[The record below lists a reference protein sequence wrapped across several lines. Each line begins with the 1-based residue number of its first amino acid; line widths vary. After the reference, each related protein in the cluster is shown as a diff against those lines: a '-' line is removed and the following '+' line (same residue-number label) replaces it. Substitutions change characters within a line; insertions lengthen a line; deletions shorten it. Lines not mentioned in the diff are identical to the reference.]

1 MLSVNSFEF
10 EANFFKLVIHIDSPK
25 YILVFYFDPLFSAV
39 TKTIKLPKSNYK
51 MFIRVPDIQF
61 CYNFK
66 T

>member
-10 EANFFKLVIHIDSPK
+10 EANFFKLVIHID
-25 YILVFYFDPLFSAV
+25 PLFSAF

-51 MFIRVPDIQF
+51 MFNRVPDIQF